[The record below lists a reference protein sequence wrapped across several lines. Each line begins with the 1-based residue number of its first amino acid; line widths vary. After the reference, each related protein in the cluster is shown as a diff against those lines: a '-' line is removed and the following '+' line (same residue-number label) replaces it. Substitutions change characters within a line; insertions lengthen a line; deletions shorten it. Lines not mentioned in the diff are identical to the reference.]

1 MDYGFSTTDM
11 REAELNRQ
19 MMQASQKVIVLADS
33 SKFGRRGFAKI
44 GNMDEIDIIITDHNV
59 NPTIV
64 NQLLELGIDVIIAPP
79 TP

>member
-1 MDYGFSTTDM
+1 M

-44 GNMDEIDIIITDHNV
+44 GNMDEIDIIITDQNL

-64 NQLLELGIDVIIAPP
+64 NQLQELGIDVIIAAPIP
-79 TP
+79 